1 MRIFKPGR
9 YDREIL
15 RLAIPAFA
23 TLIAEPLYV
32 LADTA
37 VVGHL
42 GTAELGGLAI
52 ASSILLLGYAVFI
65 FLAYGTTAAVARL
78 IGAGDET
85 EAAHQA
91 VQGIWL
97 ALLIGL
103 VTGTAAWLGA
113 PWLIQI
119 MGGSGE
125 VAAQA
130 LIYLRVSI
138 FGFPA
143 LLVMLAGTGYLR
155 GLQDTRR
162 PLYIALGTAALN
174 LTLELILIYGLGYGI
189 GASALA
195 TVTAQLVGAGIYVA
209 WIARAVRRHHV
220 SLRPHLPTLRRLSV
234 VGRDLFIRT
243 AALRGSL
250 TIGTAVAARIG
261 TVELAAYQIGYEV
274 WSFLAF
280 ALDAIAIAGQAMVGR
295 MLGAEEAE
303 ESRAAA
309 QRMNEWSVG
318 LGVIFGVV
326 VFALRWVL
334 PHVFTSDPMVV
345 EVAAYSLIWV
355 AAMQPIN
362 GLVFS
367 LDGILI
373 GAGDMRF
380 LAWAMVA
387 AAGAFLPLALS
398 VVVFDL
404 GITWLWCAVVVLM
417 ATRAGVLYVRFR
429 GPHWQVTGAPTWR
442 YRR

>member
-1 MRIFKPGR
+1 MIRMFKPGP

-23 TLIAEPLYV
+23 TLIVEPLYV

-42 GTAELGGLAI
+42 GTTQLAGLAI

-65 FLAYGTTAAVARL
+65 FLAYGTTAAVSRL

-103 VTGTAAWLGA
+103 IVGTAAWISA
-113 PWLIQI
+113 PWLVEL
-119 MGGSGE
+119 MGGRGE
-125 VAAQA
+125 VATQA
-130 LIYLRVSI
+130 LIYLRVSLV
-138 FGFPA
+138 GFPA
-143 LLVMLAGTGYLR
+143 LLMMLAGTGYLR

-162 PLYIALGTAALN
+162 PFYIALGTAVLN
-174 LTLELILIYGLGYGI
+174 LVLEVILIYGLGYGI

-220 SLRPHLPTLRRLSV
+220 SLRPHPATLRRLSV
-234 VGRDLFIRT
+234 VGRDLFMRT

-261 TVELAAYQIGYEV
+261 TVELASYQIGYEV

-295 MLGAEEAE
+295 MLGAAATA

-309 QRMNEWSVG
+309 GRMNEWSVG
-318 LGVIFGVV
+318 LGVLLGVI

-334 PHVFTSDPMVV
+334 PHVFTSDPAVIDM
-345 EVAAYSLIWV
+345 AAYSLMWV
-355 AAMQPIN
+355 AAMQPLN

-387 AAGAFLPLALS
+387 AAAAFLPVALS

-404 GITWLWCAVVVLM
+404 GISGLWLSVVVLM
-417 ATRAGVLYVRFR
+417 ATRAGVLYLRFR
-429 GPHWQVTGAPTWR
+429 GPHWQVTGAL
-442 YRR
+442 